1 MEWENRQREDF
12 RGHVDGEGKR
22 RWFGKAGMGGNQESG
37 VSPIFRGSWWL
48 TGIMVVPCEIGQVLF
63 LILVVRNKN
72 CNEAS
77 HIKYSI

>member
-1 MEWENRQREDF
+1 MRTS
-12 RGHVDGEGKR
+12 VDM
-22 RWFGKAGMGGNQESG
+22 WMGKARDDGLGRLGRGGNQKSG